1 LKTFDANIIIVKGGT
16 LEIGT
21 EAFPY
26 TSQLIITMH
35 GEKYSPG
42 VPIFGNK
49 AIGVYGGTVDIH
61 GVPRSPTWTEL
72 LTTANINDTT
82 ITLKT
87 AVDWKAGE

>member
-1 LKTFDANIIIVKGGT
+1 
-16 LEIGT
+16 
-21 EAFPY
+21 
-26 TSQLIITMH
+26 MH